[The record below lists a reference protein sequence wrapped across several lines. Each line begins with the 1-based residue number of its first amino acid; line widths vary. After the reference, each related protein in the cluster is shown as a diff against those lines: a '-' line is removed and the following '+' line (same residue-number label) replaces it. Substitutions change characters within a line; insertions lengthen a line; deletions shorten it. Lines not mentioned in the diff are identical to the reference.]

1 MLVAPRLRFFLP
13 GTSSTSSSHSSASS
27 SSSGGFLACFGRH
40 EKEGRK
46 KNKVRKQWA
55 TPMTC
60 LERLGVQ
67 GVAVATPV
75 HRRKAAIAA
84 TFRICLMPSARTM
97 WSFGPEKIDLTCQPR
112 LFCPFL
118 LFSVPCFLSFLSCY
132 YFQSVLCS
140 LFVLYRGLPAR
151 HWRGPC

>member
-1 MLVAPRLRFFLP
+1 MAPRLRFFLP

-97 WSFGPEKIDLTCQPR
+97 
-112 LFCPFL
+112 
-118 LFSVPCFLSFLSCY
+118 
-132 YFQSVLCS
+132 
-140 LFVLYRGLPAR
+140 
-151 HWRGPC
+151 